1 MCGIFGKY
9 AVDGVMAETV
19 ERMGRVLT
27 HRGPDDVGIYVN
39 GSIGIGNRRLSI
51 IDIDG
56 GRQPITNEDGSVRV
70 VYNGEIY
77 NYRELRDNFTRL
89 GRRF

>member
-9 AVDGVMAETV
+9 SADGVDAETV

-51 IDIDG
+51 IDVEG
-56 GRQPITNEDGSVRV
+56 GRQPIANEDGS
-70 VYNGEIY
+70 G
-77 NYRELRDNFTRL
+77 RL
-89 GRRF
+89 QR